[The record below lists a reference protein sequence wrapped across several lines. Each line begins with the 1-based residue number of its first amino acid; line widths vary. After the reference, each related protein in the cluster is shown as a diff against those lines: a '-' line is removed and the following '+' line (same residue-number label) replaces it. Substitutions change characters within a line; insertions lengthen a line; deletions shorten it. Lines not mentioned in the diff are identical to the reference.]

1 MKYRMIY
8 PLEWPKSAFAI
19 VASIYLIT
27 TPLAR
32 AQNESSQSSNAQSP
46 RVAQRARTDM
56 PGGQFLA
63 VPKTVFIG
71 DSITAFWQ
79 GKMPA
84 YFAGTEKI
92 DHGWAGETTAGMLYD
107 FKRDALDPGPAVVLI
122 TGGTN
127 DLAGNDKS
135 PPIAPEETLKNIE
148 AMADMARKNC
158 IRVIIGSIPPTDRIP
173 WSPTVAVGP
182 MITSLNAKLE
192 KYASET
198 GVIYADF
205 WSGLH
210 DPTGDGYAMRASN
223 AVDGVHPSEA
233 GYAVMAKV
241 ADQAFTKLLAQ
252 PLSVQLASN
261 ACSTAVTGNK

>member
-1 MKYRMIY
+1 MTY
-8 PLEWPKSAFAI
+8 PFEWAKAMSASAI
-19 VASIYLIT
+19 AFVATVCLAGV
-27 TPLAR
+27 PLAR
-32 AQNESSQSSNAQSP
+32 AQTKSSQSSNAQSP
-46 RVAQRARTDM
+46 RMAQRPRTNSS
-56 PGGQFLA
+56 GGQFLA

-79 GKMPA
+79 GKMPT
-84 YFAGTEKI
+84 YFVGTEKI
-92 DHGWAGETTAGMLYD
+92 DHGWAGETTAGMVYD
-107 FKRDALDPGPAVVLI
+107 FKRDALDPAPAIVLI

-135 PPIAPEETLKNIE
+135 PPIVPEQTLKNIE

-173 WSPTVAVGP
+173 WAPTVAVGP

-205 WSGLH
+205 WSALH
-210 DPTGDGYAMRASN
+210 DPNGDGYAMRASN

-241 ADQAFTKLLAQ
+241 ADQAFAKLLAQ
-252 PLSVQLASN
+252 PLSVQLPSN
-261 ACSTAVTGNK
+261 ACSTQK